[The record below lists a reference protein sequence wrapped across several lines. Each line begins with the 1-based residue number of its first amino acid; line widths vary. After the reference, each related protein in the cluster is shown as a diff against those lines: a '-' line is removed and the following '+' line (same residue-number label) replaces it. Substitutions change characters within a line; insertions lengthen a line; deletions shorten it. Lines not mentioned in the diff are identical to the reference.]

1 LFHIRIIS
9 HDGSNDDSNDGLSED
24 DLAGLIRQG
33 HFLGAKLRS
42 LRKRN
47 GLTLDELS
55 ARCVQIDA
63 AGAPSVS
70 YLSMVETGKRMPSAQ
85 MLEMLAGI
93 FGRDARWFL
102 DENTE
107 VDVAPPQRE
116 RGGLDAMPLEP
127 AFLFSHEL
135 LQNALPELLSQ
146 TGTTGRQFAQ
156 LLIRVWQE
164 TRHNN
169 FPDIER
175 AAEECGGR
183 EMPLTLTALMGICK
197 RHGLAI
203 RWFDD
208 EGPGADIRKPN
219 GALIRSR
226 FEAPGTVLVNT
237 RLRNQE
243 ERLKY
248 ELAFF
253 IGHKV
258 LHNGDGAIMPHSS
271 MPSGDVET
279 STSAA
284 GMGAQDVL
292 YAWRDFECSFFAGA
306 LLCPRIPFRR
316 FLTREAHSVSAG
328 RKLGVTPAVVMRR
341 MTAVSPYRHWHF
353 FDAYAPGYLRA
364 VYRGNG
370 IPLPWGNMS
379 LVSDPCPRWAVF
391 RLLQDTPASAAGM
404 HRPRSQISVMQDGKR
419 ARLYCCHS
427 LLTRDAL
434 DELHVLSVGVDLLP
448 ALEAQGFDGESVV
461 AAVAE
466 ACRQGGGDG
475 RIPTAAAAHIRAAS
489 QVLNIAWIADALAL
503 PASVICPRSGAC
515 PRQSCLGADAT
526 STALAPAVI

>member
-1 LFHIRIIS
+1 M
-9 HDGSNDDSNDGLSED
+9 LS
-24 DLAGLIRQG
+24 
-33 HFLGAKLRS
+33 
-42 LRKRN
+42 
-47 GLTLDELS
+47 
-55 ARCVQIDA
+55 
-63 AGAPSVS
+63 
-70 YLSMVETGKRMPSAQ
+70 
-85 MLEMLAGI
+85 MLAGI
-93 FGRDARWFL
+93 FGKDSRWFL

-107 VDVAPPQRE
+107 VEVAPAQRE
-116 RGGLDAMPLEP
+116 RGGLQAMPLEP

-164 TRHNN
+164 TRHNS

-183 EMPLTLTALMGICK
+183 EMPLTLDALLAICK
-197 RHGLAI
+197 RHGLQI
-203 RWFDD
+203 KWFD
-208 EGPGADIRKPN
+208 EEARGAQSPG

-226 FEAPGTVLVNT
+226 FEAPGTVLVNR
-237 RLRNQE
+237 RLRSQE
-243 ERLKY
+243 GRLKY

-258 LHNGDGAIMPHSS
+258 LHNGDGAISPHSA
-271 MPSGDVET
+271 MYSGDGEA
-279 STSAA
+279 SSSAA

-316 FLTREAHSVSAG
+316 FLIREAHSVSAG
-328 RKLGVTPAVVMRR
+328 RKLGVTAALVMRR

-353 FDAYAPGYLRA
+353 FDAYPPGFLRA

-391 RLLQDTPASAAGM
+391 RLLNDAPDSTQAVQKPK
-404 HRPRSQISVMQDGKR
+404 SQISVMQEGKR

-448 ALEAQGFDGESVV
+448 ALEAQGFDGEGVV
-461 AAVAE
+461 AEVAE
-466 ACRQGGGDG
+466 SCRLGGGDG
-475 RIPTAAAAHIRAAS
+475 KIPAEAAANIRAAS
-489 QVLNIAWIADALAL
+489 QVLNISWIADALDST
-503 PASVICPRSGAC
+503 ASVICPRSGAC
-515 PRQSCLGADAT
+515 PRQPKACAQ
-526 STALAPAVI
+526 PAV

>member
-1 LFHIRIIS
+1 M
-9 HDGSNDDSNDGLSED
+9 
-24 DLAGLIRQG
+24 AGLIRQG
-33 HFLGAKLRS
+33 HFLGAKLRA

-63 AGAPSVS
+63 ERAPSVS
-70 YLSMVETGKRMPSAQ
+70 YLSMVETGKRTPSAAT
-85 MLEMLAGI
+85 LDMLAGI
-93 FGRDARWFL
+93 FSKDARWFL

-107 VDVAPPQRE
+107 VEAAPLPRS
-116 RGGLDAMPLEP
+116 RGGLAAMPLEP

-175 AAEECGGR
+175 AAEACGKR
-183 EMPLTLTALMGICK
+183 EMPLDLDAVMAICK
-197 RHGLAI
+197 RHGLQV
-203 RWFDD
+203 RWFDGD
-208 EGPGADIRKPN
+208 GRKPS
-219 GALIRSR
+219 GALVRSR
-226 FEAPGTVLVNT
+226 FEAPATVLINK
-237 RLRNQE
+237 RLRGQE
-243 ERLKY
+243 ESLKY

-253 IGHKV
+253 VGHKI
-258 LHNGDGAIMPHSS
+258 LPNGDGMISPHSAAQ
-271 MPSGDVET
+271 SGDGE
-279 STSAA
+279 SPGSAG

-316 FLTREAHSVSAG
+316 FLIRESHSVNACH
-328 RKLGVTPAVVMRR
+328 KVGVTPALVMRR

-353 FDAYAPGYLRA
+353 FDAYPPGYLRA

-379 LVSDPCPRWAVF
+379 LVSDSCPRWAVF
-391 RLLQDTPASAAGM
+391 RLLQTPDAPSVQT
-404 HRPRSQISVMQDGKR
+404 PKSQISVMQDGKR

-427 LLTRDAL
+427 LQTRDAL

-448 ALEAQGFDGESVV
+448 ALDAQGFDGEEIVS
-461 AAVAE
+461 AVADS
-466 ACRQGGGDG
+466 CRRGGGDG
-475 RIPTAAAAHIRAAS
+475 AIPAVASNAIRAAS
-489 QVLNIAWIADALAL
+489 QVLNISWIADALGAN
-503 PASVICPRSGAC
+503 ASVICPRSGAC
-515 PRQSCLGADAT
+515 PRHPQVCA
-526 STALAPAVI
+526 

>member
-1 LFHIRIIS
+1 M
-9 HDGSNDDSNDGLSED
+9 
-24 DLAGLIRQG
+24 AGLIRQG

-70 YLSMVETGKRMPSAQ
+70 YLSMVETGKRMPSAA
-85 MLEMLAGI
+85 LLDMLAGI
-93 FGRDARWFL
+93 FGKDARWFL

-107 VDVAPPQRE
+107 VEVAPSARA
-116 RGGLDAMPLEP
+116 RGGLEAMPLEP

-175 AAEECGGR
+175 AAEECGKR
-183 EMPLTLTALMGICK
+183 QMPLTLDALLEICK
-197 RHGLAI
+197 SHGLKI
-203 RWFDD
+203 RWFDGD
-208 EGPGADIRKPN
+208 GRKPG
-219 GALIRSR
+219 GALVRSR
-226 FEAPGTVLVNT
+226 FEAPGAVLINE
-237 RLRNQE
+237 RLRSQE
-243 ERLKY
+243 GRLKY

-253 IGHKV
+253 VGHKI
-258 LHNGDGAIMPHSS
+258 LHNGDGMISPHTAVLT
-271 MPSGDVET
+271 GDGDAGA
-279 STSAA
+279 SPA

-292 YAWRDFECSFFAGA
+292 FAWRDFECSFFAGA

-316 FLTREAHSVSAG
+316 FLNREAHSVSAC
-328 RKLGVTPAVVMRR
+328 RKLGVTPALVMRR

-353 FDAYAPGYLRA
+353 FDAYPPGFLRA
-364 VYRGNG
+364 VYRANG

-391 RLLQDTPASAAGM
+391 RLLHQTPKAPSVQK
-404 HRPRSQISVMQDGKR
+404 PKSQISVMQDGKR
-419 ARLYCCHS
+419 A
-427 LLTRDAL
+427 
-434 DELHVLSVGVDLLP
+434 
-448 ALEAQGFDGESVV
+448 
-461 AAVAE
+461 
-466 ACRQGGGDG
+466 
-475 RIPTAAAAHIRAAS
+475 
-489 QVLNIAWIADALAL
+489 
-503 PASVICPRSGAC
+503 
-515 PRQSCLGADAT
+515 
-526 STALAPAVI
+526 

>member
-1 LFHIRIIS
+1 M
-9 HDGSNDDSNDGLSED
+9 
-24 DLAGLIRQG
+24 AGLIRQG

-63 AGAPSVS
+63 EGAPSVS

-85 MLEMLAGI
+85 MLGMLAGI
-93 FGRDARWFL
+93 FGRDSRWFL

-107 VDVAPPQRE
+107 VEVAPAQRQ
-116 RGGLDAMPLEP
+116 RGGLEAMPLEP

-183 EMPLTLTALMGICK
+183 EMPLTLPALMTICK
-197 RHGLAI
+197 RHGLHI

-208 EGPGADIRKPN
+208 EEPGADARRSS
-219 GALIRSR
+219 GGLVRSR
-226 FEAPGTVLVNT
+226 FEAPNTVLVNT
-237 RLRNQE
+237 RLRKQE

-258 LHNGDGAIMPHSS
+258 LHNGDGAISPHSARDS
-271 MPSGDVET
+271 EPV
-279 STSAA
+279 STAP

-292 YAWRDFECSFFAGA
+292 SAWRDFECSFS
-306 LLCPRIPFRR
+306 P
-316 FLTREAHSVSAG
+316 AHCCA
-328 RKLGVTPAVVMRR
+328 
-341 MTAVSPYRHWHF
+341 
-353 FDAYAPGYLRA
+353 RA
-364 VYRGNG
+364 
-370 IPLPWGNMS
+370 
-379 LVSDPCPRWAVF
+379 F
-391 RLLQDTPASAAGM
+391 
-404 HRPRSQISVMQDGKR
+404 
-419 ARLYCCHS
+419 
-427 LLTRDAL
+427 
-434 DELHVLSVGVDLLP
+434 
-448 ALEAQGFDGESVV
+448 
-461 AAVAE
+461 
-466 ACRQGGGDG
+466 
-475 RIPTAAAAHIRAAS
+475 
-489 QVLNIAWIADALAL
+489 
-503 PASVICPRSGAC
+503 RSGAF
-515 PRQSCLGADAT
+515 
-526 STALAPAVI
+526 

>member
-1 LFHIRIIS
+1 M
-9 HDGSNDDSNDGLSED
+9 
-24 DLAGLIRQG
+24 AGLIRQG

-63 AGAPSVS
+63 GGAPSVS
-70 YLSMVETGKRMPSAQ
+70 YLSMVETGKRMPSAE

-93 FGRDARWFL
+93 FSKDSRWFL
-102 DENTE
+102 DENTAVE
-107 VDVAPPQRE
+107 AAPALRQ
-116 RGGLDAMPLEP
+116 RGGLEAMPLEP

-175 AAEECGGR
+175 AAEECGNR
-183 EMPLTLTALMGICK
+183 EMPLTLSAVMAICE
-197 RHGLAI
+197 RHGLQI
-203 RWFDD
+203 KWFDGD
-208 EGPGADIRKPN
+208 GRKPS
-219 GALIRSR
+219 GALVRSR
-226 FEAPGTVLVNT
+226 FEAPATVLINK
-237 RLRNQE
+237 RLRGQE

-253 IGHKV
+253 VGHKI
-258 LHNGDGAIMPHSS
+258 LHNGDGMISPHSAAQI
-271 MPSGDVET
+271 GDGE
-279 STSAA
+279 SPGSAG

-316 FLTREAHSVSAG
+316 FLIRESHSVNACH
-328 RKLGVTPAVVMRR
+328 KVGVTPALVMRR

-353 FDAYAPGYLRA
+353 FDAYPPGYLRA

-391 RLLQDTPASAAGM
+391 RLLQTPDAPSEQA
-404 HRPRSQISVMQDGKR
+404 PKSQISVMQDGKR

-448 ALEAQGFDGESVV
+448 ALDAQGFDGEEII

-466 ACRQGGGDG
+466 SCRRGGGDG
-475 RIPTAAAAHIRAAS
+475 AIPPAASSAIRAAS
-489 QVLNIAWIADALAL
+489 QVLNISWIADALGAK
-503 PASVICPRSGAC
+503 ASVICPRSGAC
-515 PRQSCLGADAT
+515 PRHPHVCA
-526 STALAPAVI
+526 

>member
-1 LFHIRIIS
+1 
-9 HDGSNDDSNDGLSED
+9 
-24 DLAGLIRQG
+24 
-33 HFLGAKLRS
+33 

-55 ARCVQIDA
+55 ARCIQMDA
-63 AGAPSVS
+63 HGAPSVS
-70 YLSMVETGKRMPSAQ
+70 YLSMVETGKRMPSAA
-85 MLEMLAGI
+85 MLDMLAGI
-93 FGRDARWFL
+93 FGKDARWFL

-107 VDVAPPQRE
+107 VEVAPTHPE
-116 RGGLDAMPLEP
+116 RGGLQAMPLEP
-127 AFLFSHEL
+127 AFLFSNEL

-164 TRHNN
+164 TRHNS

-183 EMPLTLTALMGICK
+183 EMPLTLDALLAICK
-197 RHGLAI
+197 RHSLELT
-203 RWFDD
+203 WFDD
-208 EGPGADIRKPN
+208 GAAGADGRRPSA
-219 GALIRSR
+219 ALIRSR
-226 FEAPGTVLVNT
+226 FEAPGRVLVNT

-253 IGHKV
+253 IGHRL
-258 LHNGDGAIMPHSS
+258 LHNGDGVISPHSA
-271 MPSGDVET
+271 MHSGDGEASMS
-279 STSAA
+279 STP

-316 FLTREAHSVSAG
+316 FLIRESHSVSAG
-328 RKLGVTPAVVMRR
+328 RKLGVTPALVMRR

-353 FDAYAPGYLRA
+353 FDAYPPGYLRA

-391 RLLQDTPASAAGM
+391 RLLEDTPASVVLPQ
-404 HRPRSQISVMQDGKR
+404 RPKSQISIMQDGKR
-419 ARLYCCHS
+419 ARLFCCHS

-434 DELHVLSVGVDLLP
+434 DELHVLSVGVDLVP
-448 ALEAQGFDGESVV
+448 ALEAQGFDGEGVV

-466 ACRQGGGDG
+466 SCRIGGGDG
-475 RIPTAAAAHIRAAS
+475 KIPVQAAANIRAAS
-489 QVLNIAWIADALAL
+489 QVLNIAWIADALDL

-515 PRQSCLGADAT
+515 PRTPQGCGDSERFPRA
-526 STALAPAVI
+526 

>member
-1 LFHIRIIS
+1 M
-9 HDGSNDDSNDGLSED
+9 
-24 DLAGLIRQG
+24 AGLIRQG

-55 ARCVQIDA
+55 ARCIQVDA
-63 AGAPSVS
+63 GGAPSVS
-70 YLSMVETGKRMPSAQ
+70 YLSMVETGKRMPSAE
-85 MLEMLAGI
+85 MLGMLAGI
-93 FGRDARWFL
+93 FSKDARWFL
-102 DENTE
+102 DENTDVE
-107 VDVAPPQRE
+107 VAPGPRQ
-116 RGGLDAMPLEP
+116 RGGLEAMPLEP

-175 AAEECGGR
+175 AAEECGKR
-183 EMPLTLTALMGICK
+183 QMPLNLDAVMAICK
-197 RHGLAI
+197 RHNLDI
-203 RWFDD
+203 KWFDGD
-208 EGPGADIRKPN
+208 GRKPS
-219 GALIRSR
+219 GALVRST
-226 FEAPGTVLVNT
+226 FEAPGTVWINK
-237 RLRNQE
+237 RLRRQE

-253 IGHKV
+253 VGHKI
-258 LHNGDGAIMPHSS
+258 LHNGDGMISPHSAVQA
-271 MPSGDVET
+271 GDPE
-279 STSAA
+279 SPGSAG

-292 YAWRDFECSFFAGA
+292 HAWRDFECSFFAGA

-316 FLTREAHSVSAG
+316 FLIREAHSVNACG
-328 RKLGVTPAVVMRR
+328 KVGVTPALVMRR

-353 FDAYAPGYLRA
+353 FDAYPPGYLRA

-391 RLLQDTPASAAGM
+391 RMLQQTPETPSVQ
-404 HRPRSQISVMQDGKR
+404 RPKSQISVMQDGKR

-448 ALEAQGFDGESVV
+448 ALDAQGFDGEHIV

-466 ACRQGGGDG
+466 SCRRGGGDG
-475 RIPTAAAAHIRAAS
+475 AIPAEATNAIRAAS
-489 QVLNIAWIADALAL
+489 QVLNISWIADALGSK
-503 PASVICPRSGAC
+503 ASVICPRSGAC
-515 PRQSCLGADAT
+515 PRQPQPCA
-526 STALAPAVI
+526 

>member
-1 LFHIRIIS
+1 M
-9 HDGSNDDSNDGLSED
+9 
-24 DLAGLIRQG
+24 AGLIRQG

-55 ARCVQIDA
+55 ARCVQIDV

-70 YLSMVETGKRMPSAQ
+70 YLSMVETGKRMPSEQ
-85 MLEMLAGI
+85 MLHMLAGI
-93 FGRDARWFL
+93 FGKDSRWFL

-107 VDVAPPQRE
+107 VEVAPAQRE
-116 RGGLDAMPLEP
+116 RGGLEAMPLEP

-183 EMPLTLTALMGICK
+183 EMPLTLDALMAICK
-197 RHGLAI
+197 QHGLQVK
-203 RWFDD
+203 WFD
-208 EGPGADIRKPN
+208 EESRGGLPQG

-226 FEAPGTVLVNT
+226 FEAPGTVLVNR
-237 RLRNQE
+237 RLRSQE
-243 ERLKY
+243 GRLKY

-258 LHNGDGAIMPHSS
+258 LHNGDGAISPHSA
-271 MPSGDVET
+271 MHSGDGEA
-279 STSAA
+279 SSSAA

-316 FLTREAHSVSAG
+316 FLIREAHSVSAG
-328 RKLGVTPAVVMRR
+328 RKLGVTAALVMRR

-353 FDAYAPGYLRA
+353 FDAYPPGFLRA

-391 RLLQDTPASAAGM
+391 RLLKDAPKSTPAVLK
-404 HRPRSQISVMQDGKR
+404 PKSQISVMQEGKR

-434 DELHVLSVGVDLLP
+434 DEVHVLSIGVDLLP
-448 ALEAQGFDGESVV
+448 ALEAQGFDGEDVV

-466 ACRQGGGDG
+466 SCRLGGGDG
-475 RIPTAAAAHIRAAS
+475 KIPAEAAANIRAAS
-489 QVLNIAWIADALAL
+489 QVLNISWIADALDST
-503 PASVICPRSGAC
+503 ASVICPRSGAC
-515 PRQSCLGADAT
+515 PRQPKACA
-526 STALAPAVI
+526 

>member
-1 LFHIRIIS
+1 MP
-9 HDGSNDDSNDGLSED
+9 
-24 DLAGLIRQG
+24 GLIRQG

-55 ARCVQIDA
+55 ARCVQVDA

-70 YLSMVETGKRMPSAQ
+70 YLSMVETGKRMPSGE

-93 FGRDARWFL
+93 FSKEARWFL

-107 VDVAPPQRE
+107 MDMAPVARQ
-116 RGGLDAMPLEP
+116 RGGLEAMPLEP

-175 AAEECGGR
+175 AAEECGSR
-183 EMPLTLTALMGICK
+183 EMPLTLDAVMNICK
-197 RHGLAI
+197 RHGLTI
-203 RWFDD
+203 KWFDG
-208 EGPGADIRKPN
+208 EGRKPS
-219 GALIRSR
+219 GALVRSR
-226 FEAPGTVLVNT
+226 FEAPGTVYINK
-237 RLRNQE
+237 RLRQQP

-253 IGHKV
+253 VGHKI
-258 LHNGDGAIMPHSS
+258 LHNGDGAISPHSAV
-271 MPSGDVET
+271 PSGENEAAA
-279 STSAA
+279 STA
-284 GMGAQDVL
+284 GMGARDVL

-316 FLTREAHSVSAG
+316 FLIREAHSVAACH
-328 RKLGVTPAVVMRR
+328 KLAVTPGLVMRR

-391 RLLQDTPASAAGM
+391 RLLHEKPGGAAP
-404 HRPRSQISVMQDGKR
+404 HRPKSQISIMQDGKR
-419 ARLYCCHS
+419 TRLYCCHS
-427 LLTRDAL
+427 LVTRDAL
-434 DELHVLSVGVDLLP
+434 DEQHVLSVGVDLLP
-448 ALEAQGFDGESVV
+448 ALEAQGFEGEAIVDS
-461 AAVAE
+461 VAE
-466 ACRQGGGDG
+466 ACRRGGGDG
-475 RIPTAAAAHIRAAS
+475 VIPAHAGTAIRAAS
-489 QVLNIAWIADALAL
+489 QVLNIAWIADALDL

-515 PRQSCLGADAT
+515 PREPKHCA
-526 STALAPAVI
+526 

>member
-1 LFHIRIIS
+1 M
-9 HDGSNDDSNDGLSED
+9 
-24 DLAGLIRQG
+24 AGLIRQG

-42 LRKRN
+42 LRRRN

-70 YLSMVETGKRMPSAQ
+70 YLSMVETGKRMPSGP
-85 MLEMLAGI
+85 MLDMLAGI
-93 FGRDARWFL
+93 FSKDARWFL

-107 VDVAPPQRE
+107 AEVAPPQTA

-127 AFLFSHEL
+127 AFLFSHAL

-175 AAEECGGR
+175 TAEECGKR
-183 EMPLTLTALMGICK
+183 QMPLTLDALLEICTS
-197 RHGLAI
+197 HGLNI
-203 RWFDD
+203 RWFDGD
-208 EGPGADIRKPN
+208 GRKPS
-219 GALIRSR
+219 GALVRSR
-226 FEAPGTVLVNT
+226 FEAPGTVLINE
-237 RLRNQE
+237 RLRSQE

-253 IGHKV
+253 VGHKI
-258 LHNGDGAIMPHSS
+258 LHNGDGVISPHSAV
-271 MPSGDVET
+271 PAGDVD
-279 STSAA
+279 SPASAA

-306 LLCPRIPFRR
+306 LLCPRLPFRR
-316 FLTREAHSVSAG
+316 FLIREAHRVSACH
-328 RKLGVTPAVVMRR
+328 KLGVTPALVMRR

-364 VYRGNG
+364 VYRANG

-391 RLLQDTPASAAGM
+391 RLLQQTSA
-404 HRPRSQISVMQDGKR
+404 PPLKPKSQISVMQDGKR

-434 DELHVLSVGVDLLP
+434 DEMHVLSVGVDLLP
-448 ALEAQGFDGESVV
+448 ALDAQGFDGESVV
-461 AAVAE
+461 ASVAE
-466 ACRQGGGDG
+466 SCRRGGGDG
-475 RIPTAAAAHIRAAS
+475 AIPAEAATHIRAAS
-489 QVLNIAWIADALAL
+489 QVLNIAWIADALDS

-515 PRQSCLGADAT
+515 PRQPRCS
-526 STALAPAVI
+526 V

>member
-1 LFHIRIIS
+1 M
-9 HDGSNDDSNDGLSED
+9 
-24 DLAGLIRQG
+24 AGLIRQG

-63 AGAPSVS
+63 ASAPSVS
-70 YLSMVETGKRMPSAQ
+70 YLSMVETGKRVPSAAT
-85 MLEMLAGI
+85 LEMLAGI
-93 FGRDARWFL
+93 FSKDARWFL

-107 VDVAPPQRE
+107 VETVPQPRE
-116 RGGLDAMPLEP
+116 RGGLEAMPLEP

-175 AAEECGGR
+175 AAEEGGKR
-183 EMPLTLTALMGICK
+183 QMPLTLDSLMDLCGH
-197 RHGLAI
+197 HGLEI
-203 RWFDD
+203 RWFDSD
-208 EGPGADIRKPN
+208 SRKPS
-219 GALIRSR
+219 GALVRSR
-226 FEAPGTVLVNT
+226 FEPPGTVLINK

-253 IGHKV
+253 VGHKV
-258 LHNGDGAIMPHSS
+258 LHNGDGVISPHSAA
-271 MPSGDVET
+271 PTGEGEGPP
-279 STSAA
+279 SAA

-292 YAWRDFECSFFAGA
+292 FAWRDFECSFFAGA

-316 FLTREAHSVSAG
+316 FLIREAHSVSACH
-328 RKLGVTPAVVMRR
+328 KLGVTPALVMRR

-353 FDAYAPGYLRA
+353 FDAYPPGYLRA

-391 RLLQDTPASAAGM
+391 RLLQQTPPGASALQQ
-404 HRPRSQISVMQDGKR
+404 PKSQISIMQDGKR

-448 ALEAQGFDGESVV
+448 ALDAQGFDGEGVV
-461 AAVAE
+461 AEVAE
-466 ACRQGGGDG
+466 SCRRGGGDG
-475 RIPTAAAAHIRAAS
+475 VIPAPAAARIRAAS
-489 QVLNIAWIADALAL
+489 QVLNIAWIADALDSH
-503 PASVICPRSGAC
+503 ASVICPRSGAC
-515 PRQSCLGADAT
+515 PRDPRCGVQ
-526 STALAPAVI
+526 PH

>member
-1 LFHIRIIS
+1 MV
-9 HDGSNDDSNDGLSED
+9 
-24 DLAGLIRQG
+24 GLIRQG
-33 HFLGAKLRS
+33 HFLGTKLRS

-70 YLSMVETGKRMPSAQ
+70 YLSMVETGKRMPSAD
-85 MLEMLAGI
+85 MLEMLAAI
-93 FGRDARWFL
+93 FSKDARWFL
-102 DENTE
+102 DENT
-107 VDVAPPQRE
+107 DVEAAPAPRE
-116 RGGLDAMPLEP
+116 RGGLAAMPLEP
-127 AFLFSHEL
+127 AFLFSHGL

-175 AAEECGGR
+175 AAEECGQR
-183 EMPLTLTALMGICK
+183 RMPLSLDDVMAVCSQHL
-197 RHGLAI
+197 LEV
-203 RWFDD
+203 RWFNG
-208 EGPGADIRKPN
+208 EARRPGA
-219 GALIRSR
+219 ALVRSR
-226 FEAPGTVLVNT
+226 FDAPGTVFVNQ

-253 IGHKV
+253 IGHKI
-258 LHNGDGAIMPHSS
+258 LHNGDGAISPRAALHS
-271 MPSGDVET
+271 GEADLAG
-279 STSAA
+279 SAA

-306 LLCPRIPFRR
+306 LLCPRVPFRR
-316 FLTREAHSVSAG
+316 FLIREAHAVASC
-328 RKLGVTPAVVMRR
+328 RKLGVTPALAMRR

-391 RLLQDTPASAAGM
+391 RLLQGRSAAPPM
-404 HRPRSQISVMQDGKR
+404 PKPKSQISVMQDGKR

-427 LLTRDAL
+427 LLARDAL
-434 DELHVLSVGVDLLP
+434 DEEHVLSVGVDLSP
-448 ALEAQGFDGESVV
+448 ALDAQGFDGEEIV

-466 ACRQGGGDG
+466 ACRVGGGDAM
-475 RIPTAAAAHIRAAS
+475 IPAPAAAAIRAAS
-489 QVLNIAWIADALAL
+489 QVLNIAWIGAALEF
-503 PASVICPRSGAC
+503 PASVICPRSGSC
-515 PRQSCLGADAT
+515 PRQPTRCAAGL
-526 STALAPAVI
+526 

>member
-1 LFHIRIIS
+1 V
-9 HDGSNDDSNDGLSED
+9 
-24 DLAGLIRQG
+24 AGLIRQG

-55 ARCVQIDA
+55 ARCVQIDVE
-63 AGAPSVS
+63 GAPSVS
-70 YLSMVETGKRMPSAQ
+70 YLSMVETGKRMPSEQ
-85 MLEMLAGI
+85 MLHMLAGI
-93 FGRDARWFL
+93 FGKDSRWFL

-107 VDVAPPQRE
+107 VEVAPAQRE
-116 RGGLDAMPLEP
+116 RGGLEAMPLEP

-175 AAEECGGR
+175 AAEECGAR
-183 EMPLTLTALMGICK
+183 EMPLTLDALMAICK
-197 RHGLAI
+197 RHGLQVK
-203 RWFDD
+203 WFD
-208 EGPGADIRKPN
+208 EELGSGQRGG

-226 FEAPGTVLVNT
+226 FEAPGTVLVNR
-237 RLRNQE
+237 RLRSQE
-243 ERLKY
+243 GRLKY

-258 LHNGDGAIMPHSS
+258 LHNGDGAISPHSA
-271 MPSGDVET
+271 MHSGDGEA
-279 STSAA
+279 SSSAA

-316 FLTREAHSVSAG
+316 FLIREAHSVSAG
-328 RKLGVTPAVVMRR
+328 RKLGVTAALVMRR

-353 FDAYAPGYLRA
+353 FDAYPPGFLRA

-391 RLLQDTPASAAGM
+391 RLLKDAPQSTAAIQ
-404 HRPRSQISVMQDGKR
+404 RPKSQISVMQEGKR

-434 DELHVLSVGVDLLP
+434 DEVHVLSVGVDLLP
-448 ALEAQGFDGESVV
+448 ALEAQGFDGEDVV

-466 ACRQGGGDG
+466 SCKLGGGDG
-475 RIPTAAAAHIRAAS
+475 EIPAEAAANIRAAS
-489 QVLNIAWIADALAL
+489 QVLNISWIADALHST
-503 PASVICPRSGAC
+503 ASVICPRSGAC
-515 PRQSCLGADAT
+515 PRQPKACAQ
-526 STALAPAVI
+526 PAE

>member
-1 LFHIRIIS
+1 M
-9 HDGSNDDSNDGLSED
+9 
-24 DLAGLIRQG
+24 AGLIRQG

-70 YLSMVETGKRMPSAQ
+70 YLSMVETGKRMPSAG
-85 MLEMLAGI
+85 MLDMLAGI
-93 FGRDARWFL
+93 FGKDSRWFL

-107 VDVAPPQRE
+107 VEVAPAQRQ
-116 RGGLDAMPLEP
+116 RGGLQAMPLEP
-127 AFLFSHEL
+127 AFLFSNEL

-164 TRHNN
+164 TRHNS

-183 EMPLTLTALMGICK
+183 AMPLTLDALLGICK
-197 RHGLAI
+197 RHGLVV
-203 RWFDD
+203 RWFDGGTASD
-208 EGPGADIRKPN
+208 LDRPGD
-219 GALIRSR
+219 ALIRSR
-226 FEAPGTVLVNT
+226 FETPGTVLVNK

-258 LHNGDGAIMPHSS
+258 LHNGDGAISPRSAS
-271 MPSGDVET
+271 QARDGDAL
-279 STSAA
+279 STTA

-316 FLTREAHSVSAG
+316 FLIREAHSVSAG
-328 RKLGVTPAVVMRR
+328 RKLGVTEAVVMRR

-353 FDAYAPGYLRA
+353 FDAYPPGYLRA

-391 RLLQDTPASAAGM
+391 RLLRETPPSAPL
-404 HRPRSQISVMQDGKR
+404 PRKPMSQISVMQDGKR

-448 ALEAQGFDGESVV
+448 ALEAQGFAGDDVV

-466 ACRQGGGDG
+466 SCRAGGGDG
-475 RIPTAAAAHIRAAS
+475 KIPASAAASIRAAS
-489 QVLNIAWIADALAL
+489 QVLNISWIADALDL

-515 PRQSCLGADAT
+515 PLVGTGRECSSAAT
-526 STALAPAVI
+526 NPSDGYSPREHRVVAPTA

>member
-1 LFHIRIIS
+1 MT
-9 HDGSNDDSNDGLSED
+9 
-24 DLAGLIRQG
+24 GLIRQG

-55 ARCVQIDA
+55 ARCIQVDA
-63 AGAPSVS
+63 GGAPSVS
-70 YLSMVETGKRMPSAQ
+70 YLSMVETGKRMPSPA
-85 MLEMLAGI
+85 MLDMLAGI
-93 FGRDARWFL
+93 FSKDARWFL

-107 VDVAPPQRE
+107 MEAASAPRQ
-116 RGGLDAMPLEP
+116 RGGLEAMPLEP

-146 TGTTGRQFAQ
+146 TGTSGRQFAQ

-175 AAEECGGR
+175 AAEECGNR
-183 EMPLTLTALMGICK
+183 QMPLTLDALLGICK
-197 RHGLAI
+197 RHALTI
-203 RWFDD
+203 QWFDGD
-208 EGPGADIRKPN
+208 GRKPS
-219 GALIRSR
+219 GALVRSR
-226 FEAPGTVLVNT
+226 FDAPGTVLINE
-237 RLRNQE
+237 RLRGQE

-253 IGHKV
+253 VGHKI
-258 LHNGDGAIMPHSS
+258 LHNGDGMISPHSAVQA
-271 MPSGDVET
+271 GDAESPG
-279 STSAA
+279 STG

-316 FLTREAHSVSAG
+316 FLIREAHAVSACH
-328 RKLGVTPAVVMRR
+328 KVGVTPALVMRR

-353 FDAYAPGYLRA
+353 FDAYPPGYLRA

-391 RLLQDTPASAAGM
+391 QLLNQSPEAPSM
-404 HRPRSQISVMQDGKR
+404 QKPKSQISIMQDGKR

-448 ALEAQGFDGESVV
+448 ALDAQGFNGEQIVE
-461 AAVAE
+461 AVAE
-466 ACRQGGGDG
+466 SCRRGGGDG
-475 RIPTAAAAHIRAAS
+475 IIPGEASAAIRAAS
-489 QVLNIAWIADALAL
+489 QVLNIAWIAEALDSK
-503 PASVICPRSGAC
+503 ASVICPRSGAC
-515 PRQSCLGADAT
+515 PRHLKPCA
-526 STALAPAVI
+526 

>member
-1 LFHIRIIS
+1 M
-9 HDGSNDDSNDGLSED
+9 
-24 DLAGLIRQG
+24 AGLIRQG
-33 HFLGAKLRS
+33 HFLGTKLRS

-63 AGAPSVS
+63 ESAPSVS
-70 YLSMVETGKRMPSAQ
+70 YLSMVETGKRMPSAD

-93 FGRDARWFL
+93 FSKDARWFL

-107 VDVAPPQRE
+107 VEAAPAQRE
-116 RGGLDAMPLEP
+116 RGGLEAMPLEP

-175 AAEECGGR
+175 AAEECGKR
-183 EMPLTLTALMGICK
+183 QMPLDLDAVMAICK
-197 RHGLAI
+197 RHALDV
-203 RWFDD
+203 RWFDGD
-208 EGPGADIRKPN
+208 ARKPN
-219 GALIRSR
+219 GALVRSQ
-226 FEAPGTVLVNT
+226 FDAPGTVLINK
-237 RLRNQE
+237 RLRNQK

-253 IGHKV
+253 IGHKI
-258 LHNGDGAIMPHSS
+258 LHNGDGAISPHSAIH
-271 MPSGDVET
+271 SGDGE
-279 STSAA
+279 SNGSAA

-306 LLCPRIPFRR
+306 LLCPRVPFRR
-316 FLTREAHSVSAG
+316 FLIREAHAVAG
-328 RKLGVTPAVVMRR
+328 CRKLGVTPALVMRR
-341 MTAVSPYRHWHF
+341 MTAVSPYRHWHY

-391 RLLQDTPASAAGM
+391 RLLQATPGAPPM
-404 HRPRSQISVMQDGKR
+404 QKPKSQISVMEDGKR

-434 DELHVLSVGVDLLP
+434 DEVHVLSVGVDLLP
-448 ALEAQGFDGESVV
+448 ALDAQGFDGEETV

-466 ACRQGGGDG
+466 ACRRGGGDG
-475 RIPTAAAAHIRAAS
+475 VIPERASAAIRAAS
-489 QVLNIAWIADALAL
+489 QVLNIAWIAEALDSA
-503 PASVICPRSGAC
+503 ASVICPRSGAC
-515 PRQSCLGADAT
+515 PRQPHGC
-526 STALAPAVI
+526 V

>member
-1 LFHIRIIS
+1 
-9 HDGSNDDSNDGLSED
+9 
-24 DLAGLIRQG
+24 
-33 HFLGAKLRS
+33 
-42 LRKRN
+42 
-47 GLTLDELS
+47 
-55 ARCVQIDA
+55 
-63 AGAPSVS
+63 
-70 YLSMVETGKRMPSAQ
+70 MPSAQ
-85 MLEMLAGI
+85 MLGMLAGI
-93 FGRDARWFL
+93 FGKDSRWFL

-107 VDVAPPQRE
+107 VEAAPAQRE

-183 EMPLTLTALMGICK
+183 EMPLTLDALLAICA
-197 RHGLAI
+197 RHNLAI

-208 EGPGADIRKPN
+208 NASDAKAPG

-237 RLRNQE
+237 RLRTQE

-258 LHNGDGAIMPHSS
+258 LHNGDGAISPHSA
-271 MPSGDVET
+271 MHSGDGEAST
-279 STSAA
+279 STA
-284 GMGAQDVL
+284 GMGARDVL

-316 FLTREAHSVSAG
+316 FLIREAHSVSAG
-328 RKLGVTPAVVMRR
+328 RKLGVTPALVMRR

-353 FDAYAPGYLRA
+353 FDAYPPGYLRA

-391 RLLQDTPASAAGM
+391 RLLQDAPPSAPQVE
-404 HRPRSQISVMQDGKR
+404 RPKSQISIMQDGKR

-434 DELHVLSVGVDLLP
+434 DELHVLSIGVDLLP
-448 ALEAQGFDGESVV
+448 ALEAQGFDGEGDI
-461 AAVAE
+461 AAIA
-466 ACRQGGGDG
+466 ASCKSGGGDG
-475 RIPTAAAAHIRAAS
+475 AIPEQAAAHIRAAS
-489 QVLNIAWIADALAL
+489 QVLNIAWIADALDSQ
-503 PASVICPRSGAC
+503 ASVICPRSGAC
-515 PRQSCLGADAT
+515 PRQPQACAQSW
-526 STALAPAVI
+526 